1 MLGLCKVGMSGQ
13 QKDPSTFIG
22 EAFLDAI
29 RQAVREE
36 IRTVMGQNGHG
47 SKTANATTKPY
58 LTIKEA
64 ADISRLGPSTVRLLI
79 RKRELKALQVG
90 RRVIIKR
97 IDLEKYLEAHPIEV
111 KREDIDP

>member
-1 MLGLCKVGMSGQ
+1 MKESH
-13 QKDPSTFIG
+13 STPALLG
-22 EAFLDAI
+22 EAFLEAI

-36 IRTVMGQNGHG
+36 IRAVMGQNGHG
-47 SKTANATTKPY
+47 GKTANETPKPY

-79 RKRELKALQVG
+79 RRRELKALQVG

-97 IDLEKYLEAHPIEV
+97 SDLEGYLEANPIEV
-111 KREDIDP
+111 KHDDIDS

>member
-1 MLGLCKVGMSGQ
+1 MSETNNT
-13 QKDPSTFIG
+13 PALLG
-22 EAFLDAI
+22 EALLGAI

-36 IRTVMGQNGHG
+36 IRAVMGQNGHG
-47 SKTANATTKPY
+47 GKTANEIPKPY

-79 RKRELKALQVG
+79 RKRGLKALQVG

-97 IDLEKYLEAHPIEV
+97 TDLEKYLEAHPIEAIS
-111 KREDIDP
+111 D

>member
-1 MLGLCKVGMSGQ
+1 MSQSATILQTALEGLLRR
-13 QKDPSTFIG
+13 I
-22 EAFLDAI
+22 I
-29 RQAVREE
+29 REE
-36 IRTVMGQNGHG
+36 IQALMGRNGHKEDG
-47 SKTANATTKPY
+47 SKGTANPY

-97 IDLEKYLEAHPIEV
+97 SDLESYLEANPIEV
-111 KREDIDP
+111 KSDEIGP

>member
-1 MLGLCKVGMSGQ
+1 MLELRKMGLNQERKEVS
-13 QKDPSTFIG
+13 SVLG

-36 IRTVMGQNGHG
+36 IRAVMGQNGHG
-47 SKTANATTKPY
+47 GKTANETPKPY

-97 IDLEKYLEAHPIEV
+97 TDLEKYLESHSIEV
-111 KREDIDP
+111 LLE

>member
-1 MLGLCKVGMSGQ
+1 MSETATTLEAVLEGLLRR
-13 QKDPSTFIG
+13 I
-22 EAFLDAI
+22 
-29 RQAVREE
+29 VREE
-36 IRTVMGQNGHG
+36 VQALQNGHG

-111 KREDIDP
+111 KRDDIDP

>member
-1 MLGLCKVGMSGQ
+1 MSEPGKNPSLLGEMLLK
-13 QKDPSTFIG
+13 
-22 EAFLDAI
+22 EI
-29 RQAVREE
+29 RQAVRAE
-36 IRTVMGQNGHG
+36 IEAVMGQNGHG
-47 SKTANATTKPY
+47 GKTANETPKPY

-97 IDLEKYLEAHPIEV
+97 TDLEKYLEAHPIEAIT
-111 KREDIDP
+111 D

>member
-1 MLGLCKVGMSGQ
+1 MSSADTVPALLGQTLLE
-13 QKDPSTFIG
+13 T
-22 EAFLDAI
+22 I

-36 IRTVMGQNGHG
+36 IRAVMGQNGHG
-47 SKTANATTKPY
+47 GKTANETPNPY
-58 LTIKEA
+58 LTVKEA

-97 IDLEKYLEAHPIEV
+97 TDLEKYLEAQPIEALP
-111 KREDIDP
+111 D

>member
-1 MLGLCKVGMSGQ
+1 MSDPTTTLENAIEGLLRR
-13 QKDPSTFIG
+13 I
-22 EAFLDAI
+22 I
-29 RQAVREE
+29 REE
-36 IRTVMGQNGHG
+36 IRAVMGQNGHG
-47 SKTANATTKPY
+47 GKTANETPKPY

-97 IDLEKYLEAHPIEV
+97 TDLEKYLEAHPIEAIT
-111 KREDIDP
+111 D